1 MSEDLNHLR
10 ELRFGDLLEA
20 KEEARALLERGYTCR
35 GNWTL
40 GQICRHLCLVQDPSI
55 DGYPAWMSLF
65 AFLRPAMRRFLLPR
79 LMSGDSPKGIRTSR
93 AFVPAD
99 ELDDAS
105 EVARFSE
112 SVKRFREHQ
121 GAHAPHPAFG
131 RMERHALERL
141 HAAHAAHHLR
151 FLLPYSDRTRAET

>member
-99 ELDDAS
+99 EPTRPTQRSGGWSDMRWSDCMLPTQHTTFVFSSRTPIAPGPKREPDALQEFLLS
-105 EVARFSE
+105 FLARRFSC
-112 SVKRFREHQ
+112 
-121 GAHAPHPAFG
+121 
-131 RMERHALERL
+131 
-141 HAAHAAHHLR
+141 
-151 FLLPYSDRTRAET
+151 